1 MWHREVVSGRLTA
14 ALIAVAVL
22 GGAGAY
28 LLLRADQESARPPPV
43 GSLLRPDTVVTI
55 ARTADLDGD
64 GVEEV
69 VVASRSTRFA
79 HFQLPAQYLDVFARR
94 GDSWRRILDGTLE
107 APPGVGAPDRM
118 LDTPGPDFV
127 SRLVDSVRVV
137 DLADDRA
144 PEVAVGILTAG
155 AGVGPLELWIL
166 SMSAGDLRTEYFV
179 RTTRGGEVTLEGDRL
194 VLEFPVYRPQDP
206 GCCPSRI
213 ERQVIGYDQA
223 TGSIGLLDRSRRR
236 VNP

>member
-1 MWHREVVSGRLTA
+1 MLAGA
-14 ALIAVAVL
+14 A
-22 GGAGAY
+22 AY
-28 LLLRADQESARPPPV
+28 LLLRADPESPRPPPV
-43 GSLLRPDTVVTI
+43 SSLLRPDTVMTI

-64 GVEEV
+64 GADEV

-79 HFQLPAQYLDVFARR
+79 HFQLPAQYLDVYARR
-94 GDSWRRILDGTLE
+94 GDSWRRILDGTVD
-107 APPGVGAPDRM
+107 APPGEGAPDRM

-127 SRLVDSVRVV
+127 SRLVDSVQVV
-137 DLADDRA
+137 DLAGDGA

-179 RTTRGGEVTLEGDRL
+179 RTTRGGEVTLESDRL
-194 VLEFPVYRPQDP
+194 VLEFPVYRPQDL

-213 ERQVIGYDQA
+213 ERQVIGYDPA
-223 TGSIGLLDRSRRR
+223 TASIGLLDRSRRKIT
-236 VNP
+236 P